1 MLCLEFHCAVTAVT
15 RLNPQSGDVRAERPC
30 EARCGPVC
38 AFNPGGGNAAPGARN
53 RRLSPPRSGCFSDRA
68 FCRIPGLSAP
78 GRWVDSQAGE
88 SAGVVTPRAVHTDR
102 QSRPEKARK
111 IGAFP
116 TCLWDLHRQDLGVA
130 NPDYSANRGHNGE
143 KVRVSAKFSG
153 VAGDL
158 LFKHEHDF
166 KNYHE
171 RGKNDVL
178 VYQTETETE

>member
-1 MLCLEFHCAVTAVT
+1 MWPCVRFSTQGWENCPRSAKQTA
-15 RLNPQSGDVRAERPC
+15 
-30 EARCGPVC
+30 
-38 AFNPGGGNAAPGARN
+38 FAA
-53 RRLSPPRSGCFSDRA
+53 RSGCFSDRA